1 MMPDKICKVQCPAV
15 DDKLELIWEGIKE
28 RVTWKVFTFVVSGIG
43 FVAIFLMGMIFAN
56 QSSMAKTLS
65 NIQSNQMVIQ
75 SELKHLNGKG
85 DRR

>member
-1 MMPDKICKVQCPAV
+1 MPDKICEVQCPVV
-15 DDKLELIWEGIKE
+15 DKKLELVWGGINE
-28 RVTWKVFTFVVSGIG
+28 RVTLKVFKWVVGGIG
-43 FVAIFLMGMIFAN
+43 FIAIFLMGMIFAN